1 MNKNS
6 KIKGENV
13 KEIAFE
19 VKDLNLDERVSFN
32 KAITNNGNLTGIQF
46 GDFVEAVRLGTKLTD
61 DDINKFTDTEI
72 ISIANRCYEV
82 INKKKLK
89 KSI

>member
-1 MNKNS
+1 MTKNS

-19 VKDLNLDERVSFN
+19 VKDLNLDERVNFN

-61 DDINKFTDTEI
+61 DEINEFTDTEI
-72 ISIANRCYEV
+72 IAIANRCYEV
-82 INKKKLK
+82 VNKKKFK
-89 KSI
+89 K